1 MTALGLVFVWKIR
14 LRLRA
19 KGSTLWAKG
28 DMLRAKGDTLRA
40 EGNTLRA
47 EGNTLWAK
55 AILEVHGNIEVTWK
69 TATHCVLS
77 TGEEFTEEMT

>member
-40 EGNTLRA
+40 EGNTL
-47 EGNTLWAK
+47 WAK